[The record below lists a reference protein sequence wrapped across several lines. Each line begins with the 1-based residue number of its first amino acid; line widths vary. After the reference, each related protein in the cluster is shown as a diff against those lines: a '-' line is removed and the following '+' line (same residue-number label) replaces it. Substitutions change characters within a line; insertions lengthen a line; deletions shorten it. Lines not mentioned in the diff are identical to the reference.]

1 MPVRCRFLPCNYHP
15 DHPLRGFL
23 PLRAEQRGV
32 LAGAARGPAHDRTVV
47 SVGDRL
53 LSRIPAY
60 RRRRSA
66 CLSKRTGEV
75 LSRMVP
81 GNLHAGDQPL
91 HVLVGHQAGP
101 DNLVPV
107 YSGIPD
113 RVGWPCLHADPD
125 RRRTHDPVRDR
136 TLSYAKVFLG
146 AGSRD
151 RQPTSERIAIG
162 RAMDIAILIGSFTI
176 VCLLGM
182 PVAYALGLAAILAA
196 LWVGI
201 PLEAVMLK
209 VSGGMSA
216 FSLLA
221 IPFFILAGAIMA
233 VGGMAERLVNL
244 AKVFVGFIRGG
255 MALVNI
261 LASTM
266 FGCISGSSVAD
277 TAAVGSV
284 MIPQMIKNGYPR
296 LFAVNV
302 TISGS
307 LQPLLVP
314 PSHNMIIYS
323 IAAGGTISVAHLF
336 MGGIIPAF
344 LLGLSLIILV
354 LIIAHRNNF
363 PKGEVV
369 PLRQALKI
377 ALDAVWG
384 MITIAIILGG
394 ILSGIFTPTESAAV
408 AVVYAFLVT
417 MFVYRDVKW
426 SQLPALI
433 ARVVRTVG
441 MVMIMIGFSIAFGY
455 MMAIMRIPA
464 MATEF
469 FISISSDKYTF
480 LLYINILL
488 LLLGTFMDLA
498 PMLLICTPIFLPV
511 IKTFGIDPVHFGI
524 IMILNLGIG
533 LLTPPVGPTMVV
545 GCAIGKVS
553 MEAVSRSILVFYIP
567 MVIVLFLVTYIPA
580 LSLWLPHI
588 VLD

>member
-1 MPVRCRFLPCNYHP
+1 MEIL
-15 DHPLRGFL
+15 
-23 PLRAEQRGV
+23 V
-32 LAGAARGPAHDRTVV
+32 LIGTFTVV
-47 SVGDRL
+47 
-53 LSRIPAY
+53 
-60 RRRRSA
+60 
-66 CLSKRTGEV
+66 CL
-75 LSRMVP
+75 M
-81 GNLHAGDQPL
+81 
-91 HVLVGHQAGP
+91 
-101 DNLVPV
+101 
-107 YSGIPD
+107 
-113 RVGWPCLHADPD
+113 
-125 RRRTHDPVRDR
+125 
-136 TLSYAKVFLG
+136 
-146 AGSRD
+146 
-151 RQPTSERIAIG
+151 
-162 RAMDIAILIGSFTI
+162 
-176 VCLLGM
+176 GM
-182 PVAYALGLAAILAA
+182 PVAYALGIAAILAA

-209 VSGGMSA
+209 VSGGMSG

-314 PSHNMIIYS
+314 PSHNMILYS
-323 IAAGGTISVAHLF
+323 IAAGGSISVAHLF
-336 MGGIIPAF
+336 MAGIVPA
-344 LLGLSLIILV
+344 LMLGLSLIILV
-354 LIIAHRNNF
+354 LIIAHRQGL
-363 PKGEVV
+363 PKGEPV
-369 PLRQALKI
+369 PLRQAVKI

-384 MITIAIILGG
+384 MITVVIIIGG
-394 ILSGIFTPTESAAV
+394 ILSGIFTPTEAGAV
-408 AVVYAFLVT
+408 AVVYALFVT
-417 MFVYRDVKW
+417 MFVYRDIEW
-426 SQLPALI
+426 SELPRLI
-433 ARVVRTVG
+433 GRVVRTVG

-455 MMAIMRIPA
+455 MMAIMQIPA
-464 MATEF
+464 IATQF
-469 FISISSDKYTF
+469 FIDISTDKVMF
-480 LLYINILL
+480 LLWINILL

-567 MVIVLFLVTYIPA
+567 MLVVLALVTYIPA
-580 LSLWLPHI
+580 LTLWLPS
-588 VLD
+588 VLLR

>member
-1 MPVRCRFLPCNYHP
+1 
-15 DHPLRGFL
+15 
-23 PLRAEQRGV
+23 
-32 LAGAARGPAHDRTVV
+32 
-47 SVGDRL
+47 
-53 LSRIPAY
+53 
-60 RRRRSA
+60 
-66 CLSKRTGEV
+66 
-75 LSRMVP
+75 
-81 GNLHAGDQPL
+81 
-91 HVLVGHQAGP
+91 
-101 DNLVPV
+101 
-107 YSGIPD
+107 
-113 RVGWPCLHADPD
+113 
-125 RRRTHDPVRDR
+125 
-136 TLSYAKVFLG
+136 
-146 AGSRD
+146 
-151 RQPTSERIAIG
+151 
-162 RAMDIAILIGSFTI
+162 MDIAILIGSFTV

-209 VSGGMSA
+209 VSGGVSG

-336 MGGIIPAF
+336 MGGIIPAL

-354 LIIAHRNNF
+354 LIIAYRNNY

-384 MITIAIILGG
+384 MVTIAIILGG

-426 SQLPALI
+426 SQLPSLI

-464 MATEF
+464 MATDF

-553 MEAVSRSILVFYIP
+553 MEAVSKSILIFYIP
-567 MVIVLFLVTYIPA
+567 MLIVLLLVTYIPA
-580 LSLWLPHI
+580 LSLWLPHLL
-588 VLD
+588 LD

>member
-1 MPVRCRFLPCNYHP
+1 
-15 DHPLRGFL
+15 
-23 PLRAEQRGV
+23 
-32 LAGAARGPAHDRTVV
+32 
-47 SVGDRL
+47 
-53 LSRIPAY
+53 
-60 RRRRSA
+60 
-66 CLSKRTGEV
+66 
-75 LSRMVP
+75 
-81 GNLHAGDQPL
+81 
-91 HVLVGHQAGP
+91 
-101 DNLVPV
+101 
-107 YSGIPD
+107 
-113 RVGWPCLHADPD
+113 
-125 RRRTHDPVRDR
+125 
-136 TLSYAKVFLG
+136 
-146 AGSRD
+146 
-151 RQPTSERIAIG
+151 
-162 RAMDIAILIGSFTI
+162 MDIFVLIGTFTI
-176 VCLLGM
+176 VCLMGL
-182 PVAYALGLAAILAA
+182 PVAYALGIASIAAA
-196 LWVGI
+196 LWIGI

-209 VSGGMSA
+209 VSGGMSG

-336 MGGIIPAF
+336 MAGIIPAL

-354 LIIAHRNNF
+354 LIIAHRQDF

-384 MITIAIILGG
+384 MVTVAIIIGG
-394 ILSGIFTPTESAAV
+394 ILSGIFTPTEAGAV
-408 AVVYAFLVT
+408 AVVYAFFVT
-417 MFVYRDVKW
+417 MFIYRDVKW
-426 SQLPALI
+426 SELPKLI

-455 MMAIMRIPA
+455 MMAIMQVPA
-464 MATEF
+464 IATKF
-469 FISISSDKYTF
+469 FIDISSDKYMF
-480 LLYINILL
+480 LMWINILL

-524 IMILNLGIG
+524 VMILNLGIG

-567 MVIVLFLVTYIPA
+567 MLIVLGLVTYIPA
-580 LSLWLPHI
+580 LTLWLPS
-588 VLD
+588 VLLK

>member
-1 MPVRCRFLPCNYHP
+1 M
-15 DHPLRGFL
+15 D
-23 PLRAEQRGV
+23 
-32 LAGAARGPAHDRTVV
+32 
-47 SVGDRL
+47 
-53 LSRIPAY
+53 
-60 RRRRSA
+60 
-66 CLSKRTGEV
+66 
-75 LSRMVP
+75 
-81 GNLHAGDQPL
+81 
-91 HVLVGHQAGP
+91 
-101 DNLVPV
+101 
-107 YSGIPD
+107 
-113 RVGWPCLHADPD
+113 
-125 RRRTHDPVRDR
+125 
-136 TLSYAKVFLG
+136 VF
-146 AGSRD
+146 
-151 RQPTSERIAIG
+151 
-162 RAMDIAILIGSFTI
+162 ILIGSFTI
-176 VCLLGM
+176 VCLMGM
-182 PVAYALGLAAILAA
+182 PVAYALGIASILAA

-209 VSGGMSA
+209 VSGGMSG

-277 TAAVGSV
+277 TSAVGSV

-336 MGGIIPAF
+336 MGGIIPAL

-354 LIIAHRNNF
+354 LIIAHRQNF

-384 MITIAIILGG
+384 MVTIAIILGG
-394 ILSGIFTPTESAAV
+394 ILSGIFTPTEAGAV
-408 AVVYAFLVT
+408 AVVYAFFVT

-426 SQLPALI
+426 SELPKLV

-441 MVMIMIGFSIAFGY
+441 MVMIMIGFSISFGY
-455 MMAIMRIPA
+455 MMAIMRVPA
-464 MATEF
+464 IATQF
-469 FISISSDKYTF
+469 FVDISSDKYMF
-480 LLYINILL
+480 LLWVNILL

-511 IKTFGIDPVHFGI
+511 IKAFGIDPVHFGI

-553 MEAVSRSILVFYIP
+553 MEAVSRSILIFYVP
-567 MVIVLFLVTYIPA
+567 MVIVLLLVTYIPA
-580 LSLWLPHI
+580 LTLWLPSV
-588 VLD
+588 VLGK